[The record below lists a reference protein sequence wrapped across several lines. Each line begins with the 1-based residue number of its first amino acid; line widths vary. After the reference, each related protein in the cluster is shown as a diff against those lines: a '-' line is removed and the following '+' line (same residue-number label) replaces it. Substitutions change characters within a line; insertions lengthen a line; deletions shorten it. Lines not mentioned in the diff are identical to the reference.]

1 MAGVTL
7 YDYQLDAINRMKI
20 GCILCGGVG
29 SGKSR
34 TSLAFYYKLYD
45 GDVNTENYVR
55 MTEPPDLYIITT
67 ARKRD
72 TGEWDEELAHFYM
85 STDPEHDI
93 YEHKVVVD
101 SWNNIGKYVGVKNA
115 FFIFDEQRVV
125 GKGAWVK
132 SFYKITQNNE
142 WILLSA
148 TPGDCWTDY
157 IPVFIANGFYRNRTD
172 FNNQHVVYEV
182 PEDRSV
188 SEYPALGTTTG
199 TDSG

>member
-45 GDVNTENYVR
+45 GEVNTENYVR

-132 SFYKITQNNE
+132 SFYKITQNNVDSAQRHPRGLLDGLYPGVHRQ
-142 WILLSA
+142 WVLPKQNGLQQPACSIQPIL
-148 TPGDCWTDY
+148 
-157 IPVFIANGFYRNRTD
+157 
-172 FNNQHVVYEV
+172 HEV
-182 PEDRSV
+182 PEDRPV
-188 SEYPALGTTTG
+188 S
-199 TDSG
+199 